1 MRSATNFND
10 PSSNKTILRHRTPQ
24 DKHIDNT
31 RHSRTVLGVSY
42 KNVTKLGMS
51 ALILLTVS
59 CATDTGLTTEYTNPV
74 ITEALI
80 EEEIPAP
87 DCTLDDEGRFV
98 VCGDEN
104 IAIEHS
110 QRGAAYRYRTNS
122 TLPGDAILYLTDAT
136 KYEARL
142 EQILGKAELVPG
154 GNMYI
159 YGLYS
164 AAFAFVTPSI
174 TYQHEWALANGDYL
188 VEQIMFLKSSEEATM
203 ALKEW
208 QNASVQAGMD
218 SPKGFET
225 PENSHTIVYR
235 ASVSTDPNRQCITQT
250 LAIHKNILV
259 SANYLTGGDCS
270 NLPINAPSIV
280 LLYTLQDIK
289 LITN

>member
-1 MRSATNFND
+1 MSCPR
-10 PSSNKTILRHRTPQ
+10 I
-24 DKHIDNT
+24 
-31 RHSRTVLGVSY
+31 
-42 KNVTKLGMS
+42 TKLG
-51 ALILLTVS
+51 LVILFPLMVS
-59 CATDTGLTTEYTNPV
+59 CTSSTVDINPV
-74 ITEALI
+74 TEDIDSVKEAPYT
-80 EEEIPAP
+80 EGEIPVP
-87 DCTLDDEGRFV
+87 DCTLDDDGRFV

-154 GNMYI
+154 GNMSI

-225 PENSHTIVYR
+225 PENSYTIVYK
-235 ASVSTDPNRQCITQT
+235 ASAGTDPNRQCIAQT

-280 LLYTLQDIK
+280 LLYTVQDIK